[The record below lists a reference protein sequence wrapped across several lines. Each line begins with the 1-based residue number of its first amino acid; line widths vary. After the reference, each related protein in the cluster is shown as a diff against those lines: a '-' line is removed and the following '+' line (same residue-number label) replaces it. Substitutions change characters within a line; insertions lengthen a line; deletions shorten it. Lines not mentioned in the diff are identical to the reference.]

1 VKCEEIGDSGAHRM
15 ESPRALLHFTSDV
28 GLPFPSVVSVSLY
41 PGSRNFDLFH
51 RDATSGEQN
60 SNQLSPAETLSL
72 RELILKKR

>member
-1 VKCEEIGDSGAHRM
+1 
-15 ESPRALLHFTSDV
+15 V